1 MATRGLDMRSEGG
14 IRIGANATRDATAPG
29 ANATFVLLIPVGDR
43 PESSVRHVEDAV
55 RERYDLRAV
64 GMRIRV

>member
-1 MATRGLDMRSEGG
+1 MGSGGG
-14 IRIGANATRDATAPG
+14 IRTGANASRDATAPG

-55 RERYDLRAV
+55 RERYDLWAV
-64 GMRIRV
+64 GVRIGV